1 MTDNQNML
9 EKIYRRHYLTVY
21 RVALAKC
28 VGKHENAQDVF
39 GDVFLQLARYLNKGN
54 YFNDENHEK
63 AWLIR
68 VTLNCSKAILRTY
81 SRSSEAKTDS
91 GFTIP
96 QYENS
101 DTYDAVMSLSE
112 KYRVVIHLYYY
123 EGYSVREIAEIIK
136 TSENTVKSRLSRGRK
151 LLKTK
156 IEQERKGDFYEFGK
170 L

>member
-1 MTDNQNML
+1 MNENAEML

-21 RVALAKC
+21 RLALAKC
-28 VGKHENAQDVF
+28 GGRKENAEDIF
-39 GDVFLQLARYLNKGN
+39 GDVFLQLARYLSKGN
-54 YFNDENHEK
+54 CFSDENHEK

-81 SRSSEAKTDS
+81 SRSNEAVNEQ
-91 GFTIP
+91 GYIVP
-96 QYENS
+96 QYEKS

-112 KYRVVIHLYYY
+112 KYRVVIHLFYY
-123 EGYSVREIAEIIK
+123 EGYSVRETSK
-136 TSENTVKSRLSRGRK
+136 LLKVSENTVKSRLARGRK